1 MRVLRQLGFLLI
13 MVCLSRGVQAE
24 PLPVYILAGQSN
36 MQGHAHIKTFA
47 HMAMDP
53 KTKPLLDKFVDEDGE
68 PRVYED
74 VWVSTLGS
82 WREEGA
88 GPLSAK
94 FGADRGGPKVGPE
107 LAFGITMHE
116 HHQRPILLIKT
127 AWGGKSL
134 SVDFRPES
142 AGPYKAGKVKG
153 ADADR
158 LRQIA
163 DIEAQRNEAA
173 GVYYRKMIEHVTKVL
188 GDIKKVYPAYD
199 ADAGYEV
206 KGFIWFQGASD
217 FGDFTTYS
225 DPGGETGYSEHTRL
239 LSCLIRDVRK
249 ETKSPKMQAVIGTV
263 GISGEMETERV
274 RQMEEHHRPWV
285 VALRDAQA
293 ATADLPEFKGQVAIV
308 RTEDYW
314 DPQLEELQG
323 RWKHIKA
330 KNNELKA
337 LKLPRDEYQQRIDA
351 FVKTIYS
358 DQEWEIMEK
367 GVSNAGYHYMGS
379 AKIYSQI
386 GEAFGKAMIGLES
399 Q

>member
-1 MRVLRQLGFLLI
+1 MCRLLFACCLLVVLG
-13 MVCLSRGVQAE
+13 LSSLVSAE

-36 MQGHAHIKTFA
+36 MQGHAHVRTFA
-47 HMAMDP
+47 HMGMDP
-53 KTKPLLDKFVDEDGE
+53 ATKPLLDKFVDAAGE

-116 HHQRPILLIKT
+116 HHRRPILLIKT

-142 AGPYKAGKVKG
+142 AGPYKAGLVP
-153 ADADR
+153 DADEKK
-158 LRQIA
+158 RQQIVQ
-163 DIEAQRNEAA
+163 IEAQRNAVA
-173 GVYYRKMIEHVTKVL
+173 GTYYRKMIGHVTKVL
-188 GDIKKVYPAYD
+188 ADIKAVYPAYD
-199 ADAGYEV
+199 AEAGYEV

-217 FGDFTTYS
+217 FGDFTTYA
-225 DPGGETGYSEHTRL
+225 DPGGETGYNEHTRL
-239 LSCLIRDVRK
+239 LACLINDVRK
-249 ETKSPKMQAVIGTV
+249 ETKSPSMQAVVGTV

-285 VALRDAQA
+285 VKLRDAQA
-293 ATADLPEFKGQVAIV
+293 AVAELPEFKGQVAIV

-330 KNNELKA
+330 KNGELKA

-358 DQEWEIMEK
+358 DQEWELMEK
-367 GVSNAGYHYMGS
+367 GVSNAAYHYMGS

-386 GEAFGKAMIGLES
+386 GEALAEAMIGLEVK
-399 Q
+399 